1 MMTMRTGSALAG
13 VVMAL
18 MLAAC
23 GTRPRKVANVDR
35 APTVG
40 ECLWARG
47 ASVPMESGAGVS
59 MDFYAVQS
67 CEAEVREW
75 HRRRA
80 ERQAKAEPNP

>member
-1 MMTMRTGSALAG
+1 MMTMKTGRVVAGAVMMLVLAG
-13 VVMAL
+13 C
-18 MLAAC
+18 AAQ
-23 GTRPRKVANVDR
+23 PRRAANVDR

-59 MDFYAVQS
+59 MDFYALQS

-75 HRRRA
+75 HRKRA
-80 ERQAKAEPNP
+80 ERQVKTAPNP

>member
-1 MMTMRTGSALAG
+1 MMTGRAVAG
-13 VVMAL
+13 VVMVM
-18 MLAAC
+18 MLAGC
-23 GTRPRKVANVDR
+23 GTQPGKVANVDR

-80 ERQAKAEPNP
+80 ERQAKASANP